1 MIQIDLPTL
10 VKRLNLFSRQA
21 LEMAA
26 SECMSQQA
34 AEITVS
40 HVLIQMLAMPRSDL
54 RVITRQGDIGME
66 ELRQALTVENYTTAR
81 SADSYPAFSPMLVEW
96 LKEGWLLASAEMQH
110 SELRGG
116 VLLLALLH
124 SPLRYIPPAAARL
137 LTGINRD
144 RLQQDFVQWTQE
156 SAESVVP
163 DADGKGAGTL
173 TDAADTLLARYAKN
187 MTADARNGRLD
198 PVLCRNYEIDLMI
211 DILCRRRKNNP
222 VVVGE
227 AGVGKSAL
235 IEGLALRIVAGQV
248 PDKLKNTDIMTLD
261 LGALQAG
268 ASVKGE
274 FEKRFKGLMAEVIF
288 SPVPVI
294 LFIDEAHTL
303 IGAGNQQGGLDI
315 SNLLKPALARGEL
328 KTIAATTWSEYKKY
342 FEKDAALSRRFQL
355 VKVSEP
361 NAAEAT
367 IILRGLSAVY
377 EQSHGVLID
386 DDALQAAATL
396 SERYLS
402 GRQLPDKAIDVL
414 DTACAR
420 VAINLSSPPKQIS
433 ALTTLSHQ
441 QEAEIRQLEREL
453 RIGLRTDTS
462 RMTEVLEQYDETL
475 SALDELEV
483 AWQQQQT
490 LVQEIIALR
499 QQLLGVAEDD
509 VASLPDA
516 DAVEDTPPE
525 AEQDS
530 TDAESADDAG
540 SVQPE
545 ETAETVSPVQRLA
558 QLTAELDALHNDQLL
573 VSPHVDKK
581 QIAAVIAEWTGV
593 PLNRLSQNEMSV
605 ITDLPVWLGGTIKGQ
620 DLAIAS
626 LHKHL
631 LTARADLRRPG
642 RPLGAFLLAGPSGVG
657 KTETVLQLAELL
669 YGGRQYLTTI
679 NMSEFQEKHT
689 VSRLIG
695 SPPGYV
701 GYGEGGVLTEAIRQ
715 KPYSVVLLDE
725 VEKAH
730 PDVLNLFY
738 QAFDKGEMADGEG
751 RLIDCKNIV
760 FFLTS
765 NLGYQ
770 VIVEH
775 ADDPETMQEA
785 LYPVLADF
793 FKPALL
799 ARMEVVPYL
808 PLSKE
813 TLATIIAG
821 KLARLDNVL
830 RSRFGADVIIGP
842 EVTDEIMSRVTRAEN
857 GARMLESVIDG
868 DMLPPLSLLLLQ
880 KMAANT
886 AIARIRLSAADG
898 AFTAD
903 VEDALPD
910 DAVTPQTEDETV
922 L

>member
-124 SPLRYIPPAAARL
+124 SPLRYIPPAAAQL

-163 DADGKGAGTL
+163 DADCKGAGAL
-173 TDAADTLLARYAKN
+173 TDVADSLLARYAKN
-187 MTADARNGRLD
+187 MTEDARNDRLD
-198 PVLCRNYEIDLMI
+198 PVLCRDHEIDLMI

-274 FEKRFKGLMAEVIF
+274 FEKRFKGLMAEVIS

-462 RMTEVLEQYDETL
+462 RMTEVLVQYDETL
-475 SALDELEV
+475 AALDELEA
-483 AWQQQQT
+483 AWHQQQT
-490 LVQEIIALR
+490 LVREIIALR
-499 QQLLGVAEDD
+499 QQLLGV
-509 VASLPDA
+509 DA
-516 DAVEDTPPE
+516 MEDTPSE
-525 AEQDS
+525 SEQDN
-530 TDAESADDAG
+530 TDAESTDDAG
-540 SVQPE
+540 STQPE
-545 ETAETVSPVQRLA
+545 ETAETVSPVQRLT
-558 QLTAELDALHNDQLL
+558 QLTAELDTLHNDRLL

-605 ITDLPVWLGGTIKGQ
+605 ITDLPKWLGDTIKGQ

-679 NMSEFQEKHT
+679 YMSEFQEKHT

-775 ADDPETMQEA
+775 AGDPETMQEA

-830 RSRFGADVIIGP
+830 RSRFGAEVIIEP

-868 DMLPPLSLLLLQ
+868 GNDSNLLIVFYVQ
-880 KMAANT
+880 IM
-886 AIARIRLSAADG
+886 
-898 AFTAD
+898 
-903 VEDALPD
+903 PD
-910 DAVTPQTEDETV
+910 DFVMQ
-922 L
+922 LHRF

>member
-1 MIQIDLPTL
+1 MIQIDLATL
-10 VKRLNLFSRQA
+10 VKRLNPFSKQA

-34 AEITVS
+34 SEITVS
-40 HVLIQMLAMPRSDL
+40 HVLIEMLAIPRSDL
-54 RVITRQGDIGME
+54 RVIAERADIGTD
-66 ELRQALTVENYTTAR
+66 ELRQALTVENYATSRA
-81 SADSYPAFSPMLVEW
+81 ADSYPSFSPMLVEW
-96 LKEGWLLASAEMQH
+96 LKEAWLLASAEMQQT
-110 SELRGG
+110 ELRGG
-116 VLLLALLH
+116 ILLLALLH
-124 SPLRYIPPAAARL
+124 TPLRYVPPVAARL
-137 LTGINRD
+137 LTAINRD
-144 RLQQDFVQWTQE
+144 QLQQDFAGWTRE
-156 SAESVVP
+156 SAESVVLN
-163 DADGKGAGTL
+163 ADGHVASAT
-173 TDAADTLLARYAKN
+173 ADTGDSLLGRYAKN
-187 MTADARNGRLD
+187 MTDDARQGRLD
-198 PVLCRNYEIDLMI
+198 PVLCRDNEIDLMI

-235 IEGLALRIVAGQV
+235 IEGLALRIVDDRV
-248 PDKLKNTDIMTLD
+248 PDKLRDTDIMTLD

-274 FEKRFKGLMAEVIF
+274 FEKRFKGLMAEVIQ
-288 SPVPVI
+288 SPKPVI

-361 NAAEAT
+361 TAAEAT

-386 DDALQAAATL
+386 DEALQAAATL

-433 ALTTLSHQ
+433 ALTTQRHQ
-441 QEAEIRQLEREL
+441 CEAEIRQLEREL

-462 RMTEVLEQYDETL
+462 RLTDVLVQYDETL
-475 SALDELEV
+475 TELDELET
-483 AWQQQQT
+483 AWRQQQT
-490 LVQEIIALR
+490 LVQEIISLRKAL
-499 QQLLGVAEDD
+499 LEETVAEDAAT
-509 VASLPDA
+509 VAA
-516 DAVEDTPPE
+516 DERV
-525 AEQDS
+525 AETTDDS
-530 TDAESADDAG
+530 TVATDEPAAG
-540 SVQPE
+540 QPE
-545 ETAETVSPVQRLA
+545 PEIPPAERLA
-558 QLTAELDALHNDQLL
+558 QLTAELDALHNTQRL

-605 ITDLPVWLGGTIKGQ
+605 ITDLPQWLGDTIKGQ
-620 DLAIAS
+620 DLAIKH

-770 VIVEH
+770 VIVDH

-813 TLATIIAG
+813 TLAVIIAG

-830 RSRFGADVIIGP
+830 RTRFGAEVVIEP
-842 EVTDEIMSRVTRAEN
+842 EVTDEIMQRVTRAEN

-868 DMLPPLSLLLLQ
+868 EMLPPLSLLLLQ
-880 KMAANT
+880 KMAANV
-886 AIARIRLSAADG
+886 AIARIVLGVADG
-898 AFTAD
+898 AFTAV
-903 VEDALPD
+903 VEDAPED
-910 DAVTPQTEDETV
+910 SADSDALSEPETQDATV